1 MAAIIN
7 DPQKEANGNG
17 NHVTGGILLFHRHS
31 INLFPIGEIHFPL
44 TSANP
49 GPVPTAVAQETFF
62 IVQTQTNT
70 SQFPNDTS
78 SIVKVIALPNG

>member
-7 DPQKEANGNG
+7 DPQQEENWNG

-31 INLFPIGEIHFPL
+31 INLFPTGELRFPL

-49 GPVPTAVAQETFF
+49 GPVSTAVVQETF
-62 IVQTQTNT
+62 
-70 SQFPNDTS
+70 
-78 SIVKVIALPNG
+78 L